1 MGPAHETKAA
11 ASIGRASALAGLRGI
26 LCVRIWAGV
35 ALINAVLAWPPPEA
49 VDAAK
54 AATGCSGSSPRTAL
68 RSRQQHARDKA
79 SQRDLPR
86 RIVRETS
93 DPCQRSSVIAS
104 FVAPFSWTNSLVK
117 LIWLDYGTPQGP

>member
-1 MGPAHETKAA
+1 M
-11 ASIGRASALAGLRGI
+11 
-26 LCVRIWAGV
+26 

-49 VDAAK
+49 LEAAK
-54 AATGCSGSSPRTAL
+54 KLLRAAVAPRTAL
-68 RSRQQHARDKA
+68 QSKQQHARDKA